1 MAARSVDGDAGGQRA
16 EPCPR
21 GFQRHRRGRS
31 AGISEAG
38 SFPPFGVFP
47 LRLTG
52 QESATTPRMKDPPAV
67 APRPRPQTRAPVGRR
82 AVEGGASRRL
92 PGAWP
97 RPTAVPAV
105 GPGAAWSPP
114 AEGPSP
120 PPSAPGAGW
129 AACSEPCDE
138 GGGLQG
144 SWGLAAAVPSAAGA
158 ETPPR
163 CRDRAVPGSVPGAPV
178 PRTCPGRPCSAGSV
192 LGKKSEAWRGGG
204 AAPEPPCALLSAV
217 WPACLGAA
225 GTSRGRFQLWDRNWR
240 RRPLNPPNPTPQ
252 GKRRQR

>member
-52 QESATTPRMKDPPAV
+52 QESATTPRMKDPSAV

-138 GGGLQG
+138 GGGSRGAGDSLPLSPLQ
-144 SWGLAAAVPSAAGA
+144 
-158 ETPPR
+158 
-163 CRDRAVPGSVPGAPV
+163 PGQK
-178 PRTCPGRPCSAGSV
+178 RRH
-192 LGKKSEAWRGGG
+192 
-204 AAPEPPCALLSAV
+204 
-217 WPACLGAA
+217 AA
-225 GTSRGRFQLWDRNWR
+225 GTEPSREVCPEPRSPARAPDARAL
-240 RRPLNPPNPTPQ
+240 Q
-252 GKRRQR
+252 GLF